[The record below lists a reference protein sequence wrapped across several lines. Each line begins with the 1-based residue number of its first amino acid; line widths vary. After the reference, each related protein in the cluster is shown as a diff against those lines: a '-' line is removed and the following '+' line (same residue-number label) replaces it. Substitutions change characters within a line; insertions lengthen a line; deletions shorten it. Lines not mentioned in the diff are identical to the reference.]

1 MVNYLQARQI
11 LQRLL
16 ASFTTTE
23 CGSHYQKTLTKPKA
37 ETQQWLP
44 FALFGWLRS
53 RKGFGIRL
61 ALFEPSSGRTALG
74 SRATF
79 APPARLAEGYRM
91 RRLDAAGKKIEDFH
105 SRMDE

>member
-1 MVNYLQARQI
+1 MP
-11 LQRLL
+11 
-16 ASFTTTE
+16 
-23 CGSHYQKTLTKPKA
+23 KTLTKPKA

-79 APPARLAEGYRM
+79 APPARVDQMAPECGVWTRPA
-91 RRLDAAGKKIEDFH
+91 RSK
-105 SRMDE
+105 